1 MLSDVEALCDHVGI
15 IMGGTLIK
23 TGSLGELLKEIH
35 TDYEMHVEGAPE
47 EVKQAVREMRAEMEH
62 RAGYVV
68 LKFDED
74 IRRGVIEAVAKTR
87 AEIISLHPVR
97 RSLEGLFVEEAKKES
112 PPREG
117 AGG

>member
-1 MLSDVEALCDHVGI
+1 M
-15 IMGGTLIK
+15 
-23 TGSLGELLKEIH
+23 KEIH

-47 EVKQAVREMRAEMEH
+47 EIKGAVKDMPVEMEH

-74 IRRGVIEAVAKTR
+74 IRRGVIEAVSKTK

-112 PPREG
+112 PVKEG
-117 AGG
+117 AGA